1 MQDEAD
7 AQLKWIRENMTEAP
21 AAWRQVWITGYAS
34 DPTSC
39 WWSEKPIS
47 RGIEYVSADA
57 MKAQIDAAVKA
68 ERAAASEYC
77 WQRYQNREPMNL
89 TSPAVFTSHSHQD
102 IVEHMQRAA
111 AIRKGEQP

>member
-1 MQDEAD
+1 MSD
-7 AQLKWIRENMTEAP
+7 APERIWYNGTTLHARELR
-21 AAWRQVWITGYAS
+21 WRPPES
-34 DPTSC
+34 DAHPQ
-39 WWSEKPIS
+39 
-47 RGIEYVSADA
+47 IEYIRKDTA
-57 MKAQIDAAVKA
+57 DAAVKA

-102 IVEHMQRAA
+102 IVEHMERAA